1 MHTFWPWVNGGT
13 HFNKAPTPWR
23 ALPYA
28 WSLDLTFL
36 LLNWLLDQQTVTCIK
51 ITVHPMESSR
61 ACRDISE
68 GELSFVRRPWIF
80 GVWHN
85 NSGWSHAQEILK
97 LYKLSRREREVLG
110 SHWPLP
116 SRPHPSASSSPC
128 SPQGPTSPCQ
138 VPKTTTA
145 QSQRNPN
152 DWVCMAPW
160 GWQGLSTKAPTAQQG
175 RFRRLYQD
183 WGTGPREAPH
193 ITQLVEGEIA

>member
-97 LYKLSRREREVLG
+97 LKPQKQKTG
-110 SHWPLP
+110 SEIELYGKKENGRVAGLTGGWMPC
-116 SRPHPSASSSPC
+116 SASSRKRMYCKHAVFSC
-128 SPQGPTSPCQ
+128 HFIT
-138 VPKTTTA
+138 
-145 QSQRNPN
+145 
-152 DWVCMAPW
+152 
-160 GWQGLSTKAPTAQQG
+160 
-175 RFRRLYQD
+175 RLCKHTERWNVHQY
-183 WGTGPREAPH
+183 TL
-193 ITQLVEGEIA
+193 T

>member
-36 LLNWLLDQQTVTCIK
+36 LLNWLLDQQMVACIK

-61 ACRDISE
+61 TCRDISE

-80 GVWHN
+80 GVWRN

-97 LYKLSRREREVLG
+97 LYMLSRREQEVLG

-116 SRPHPSASSSPC
+116 GRPHPSTSSSTG
-128 SPQGPTSPCQ
+128 SPQGPITPCQ
-138 VPKTTTA
+138 LPKNHNSTE
-145 QSQRNPN
+145 
-152 DWVCMAPW
+152 
-160 GWQGLSTKAPTAQQG
+160 STKS
-175 RFRRLYQD
+175 
-183 WGTGPREAPH
+183 
-193 ITQLVEGEIA
+193 